1 MNGEYFLLY
10 ATHYFMQTTQTHTS
24 QQIMKLGMG
33 VIMYKKSKQYVQ
45 ETQTASKW
53 KRTLQSLLTK

>member
-53 KRTLQSLLTK
+53 K